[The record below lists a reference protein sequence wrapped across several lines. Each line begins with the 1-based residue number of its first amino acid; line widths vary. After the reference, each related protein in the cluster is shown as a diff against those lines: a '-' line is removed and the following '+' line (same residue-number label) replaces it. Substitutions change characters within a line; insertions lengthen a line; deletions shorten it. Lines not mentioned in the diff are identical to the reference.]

1 MSKLRLDQLL
11 VERGLAPSRER
22 ARALVMAGRVRAAGR
37 LYTKPG
43 QPVPPD
49 LDLSVVAGPPFVSR
63 GGEKLQAALER
74 WPLPVQGALCLDLG
88 ASTGGFTDCLLQHG
102 AARVYAVDV
111 GRGQLAPSLRAD
123 PRVVPLDEINARTL
137 PPLDPPPALVTIDL
151 SFISARLVL
160 PAVAAVATP
169 GAHVLLLVKPQFEAG
184 REAVHRG
191 GVVRDPRDR
200 AAAVRAVAL
209 WAWRQGW
216 RIGGVLASPLRG
228 PAGNREFFL
237 WLCTPPA
244 GPHGSASARSPSG
257 HA

>member
-1 MSKLRLDQLL
+1 MTNLRLDQLL
-11 VERGLAPSRER
+11 VERGLAPSRQR
-22 ARALVMAGRVRAAGR
+22 ARALVMAGRVHAGGR

-43 QPVPPD
+43 HLVPPD
-49 LDLSVVAGPPFVSR
+49 LDLSVAADPPFVSR

-74 WPLPVQGALCLDLG
+74 WSLPVKGALCLDLG
-88 ASTGGFTDCLLQHG
+88 AATGGFTDCLLQHG

-123 PRVVPLDEINARTL
+123 PRVVPIEKTNARTL
-137 PPLDPPPALVTIDL
+137 LPLQPPPTVVTIDL

-160 PAVAAVATP
+160 PAVAAVAVP

-184 REAVHRG
+184 RRAVHRG

-209 WAWRQGW
+209 WAWGQGW

-237 WLCTPPA
+237 WLRTPSEEPA
-244 GPHGSASARSPSG
+244 LPSLG
-257 HA
+257 

>member
-1 MSKLRLDQLL
+1 MSVANLRLDQLL
-11 VERGLAPSRER
+11 VDRGLAPSRAR
-22 ARALVMAGRVRAAGR
+22 SRALVMAGRVRAAGR

-43 QPVPPD
+43 QPVPPH
-49 LDLSVVAGPPFVSR
+49 LDLSVAADPPFVSR
-63 GGEKLQAALER
+63 GGQKLQAALER
-74 WPLPVQGALCLDLG
+74 WSLPVNGALCLDLG

-111 GRGQLAPSLRAD
+111 GRGQLASSLRAD
-123 PRVVPLDEINARTL
+123 PRVVLLEKTNARTL
-137 PPLDPPPALVTIDL
+137 PPLDPPPTVVTIDL

-160 PAVAAVATP
+160 PAVAAVAVP

-184 REAVHRG
+184 RRAVHRS
-191 GVVRDPRDR
+191 GVVRDPLDR

-237 WLCTPPA
+237 WLRTPSQGPA
-244 GPHGSASARSPSG
+244 IPSPR
-257 HA
+257 